1 MNTRFLAR
9 WNRIPSRCNLP
20 LALILALLAALPLAH
35 AATETPGITLGII
48 ASGATVE
55 QTLEIWKPLTDAL
68 SKELQTPVRAVASKH
83 YADISTG
90 IKEDRIQVAWINNK
104 LAVELVET
112 EQAQIF
118 AQMVRLDKTRGYKS
132 VLIVPKDSPIRSVS
146 DALAQAG
153 VYTLGLG
160 AKNSTSGYLMPYY
173 YVFQKARIDPSKH
186 FKTVTHGTHRENF
199 LAVAE
204 GRADMGTN
212 NTEDLPRFQAEL
224 PDKFA
229 QVKVIWESP
238 LIPNDPLVY
247 RKNLPA
253 ALQLRIRKFF
263 IAYGKTGA
271 EKATLKSINGLS
283 GFVASSNHQLRPI
296 VDLELFDALTK
307 AMAGSATGAGSFNAV
322 VEQLTQRAARLDALL
337 NASRFD
343 AN

>member
-1 MNTRFLAR
+1 MIRRAKSL
-9 WNRIPSRCNLP
+9 S
-20 LALILALLAALPLAH
+20 LALGLALLGALPLVH
-35 AATETPGITLGII
+35 ATETPGITLGII
-48 ASGATVE
+48 AAGATVE

-68 SKELQTPVRAVASKH
+68 SKELQTPVRAVASKN
-83 YADISTG
+83 YADISSG
-90 IKEDRIQVAWINNK
+90 IKEGKIQVAWINNK
-104 LAVELVET
+104 LAVDLVET

-132 VLIVPKDSPIRSVS
+132 VLIVPKNSPINAVA
-146 DALAQAG
+146 DALGQPG

-160 AKNSTSGYLMPYY
+160 AKNSTSGYLVPYY
-173 YVFQKARIDPSKH
+173 YVFQKAKIDPAKH
-186 FKTVTHGTHRENF
+186 FKSVTHGTHRENF

-229 QVKVIWESP
+229 QIKVIWESP

-247 RKNLPA
+247 RKDLPA
-253 ALQLRIRKFF
+253 ATQQRIKKFF
-263 IAYGKTGA
+263 IAYGKTEA

-307 AMAGSATGAGSFNAV
+307 AMAGSNANGTASFNGV
-322 VEQLTQRAARLDALL
+322 VDQLTKRAARLDTML
-337 NASRFD
+337 NATRFD